1 MDKVRIIVVD
11 DSAFMRK
18 AISDMIESEATF
30 EVIAK
35 FRDGRELV
43 EKVDQF
49 KPDLITL
56 DVHMR
61 DLDGL
66 ATLKE
71 LKKQGKSY
79 PIIML
84 SSATTEGSEVT
95 LECLDNGAITFITK
109 PSGSISL
116 DIDKVKERL
125 IREIKGITSSMRVNR
140 PHIWERQTDSTVEA
154 RRSDTIR
161 ETQRSTGFG
170 TVISEK
176 KESLIEQK
184 SVINNKPIPK
194 NKRIDA
200 VVIGASTGGP
210 KALQQVLTKL
220 PGNLGVPVF
229 VVQHMPEG
237 FTKVFAER
245 LNKSC
250 NMSVMEAEDGMIIN
264 RNTIYI
270 AKGGSHMTVGS
281 SSKIALNKEPAIWGV
296 RPAVDKLFDSAV
308 NVYGGNLLSVVLT
321 GMGRDGAEGTRR
333 IKDCGG
339 ITISEDKSTCT
350 IYGMP
355 KAAYETGKVDLV
367 LPLDQVCNKITQ
379 IVKGI

>member
-1 MDKVRIIVVD
+1 MEKVRVIVVD

-18 AISDMIESEATF
+18 AISDMIESCADF

-43 EKVDQF
+43 EKVDKF
-49 KPDLITL
+49 NPDLITL

-71 LKKQGKSY
+71 LKRMGKNY

-84 SSATTEGSEVT
+84 SSATTEGSELT

-125 IREIKGITSSMRVNR
+125 IDEIKGITSNIRVNKSSNI
-140 PHIWERQTDSTVEA
+140 HMRQITSNKELEIENKIKD
-154 RRSDTIR
+154 RRVNSQLS
-161 ETQRSTGFG
+161 QRKE
-170 TVISEK
+170 INNSEK
-176 KESLIEQK
+176 PSPM
-184 SVINNKPIPK
+184 INNKVIPK
-194 NKRIDA
+194 NKKIDA

-220 PGNLGVPVF
+220 PANLNVPVF

-245 LNKSC
+245 LNKVC
-250 NMSVMEAEDGMIIN
+250 NLNVTEAEDGMSIN

-270 AKGGSHMTVGS
+270 AKGGSHMIIDS
-281 SSKIALNKEPAIWGV
+281 SIRVSLNKEPSIWGV
-296 RPAVDKLFDSAV
+296 RPAVDKLFESASK
-308 NVYGGNLLSVVLT
+308 VYGGNLLSVVLT
-321 GMGRDGAEGTRR
+321 GMGKDGAEGSKR

-355 KAAYETGKVDLV
+355 KAAYETGKIDLV
-367 LPLDQVCNKITQ
+367 LPLDQICNKITE

>member
-1 MDKVRIIVVD
+1 MEKVRVIVVD

-18 AISDMIESEATF
+18 AISDMIESCADF

-43 EKVDQF
+43 EKVDKF
-49 KPDLITL
+49 NPDLITL

-71 LKKQGKSY
+71 LKKMGKNY

-84 SSATTEGSEVT
+84 SSATTEGSELT

-125 IREIKGITSSMRVNR
+125 IDEIKGITSNIRVNKSNI
-140 PHIWERQTDSTVEA
+140 HMRQITSNKESEIENKIKD
-154 RRSDTIR
+154 RRVNAQLS
-161 ETQRSTGFG
+161 QRKE
-170 TVISEK
+170 INNSEK
-176 KESLIEQK
+176 PSPM
-184 SVINNKPIPK
+184 INNKVISK
-194 NKRIDA
+194 NKKIDA

-220 PGNLGVPVF
+220 PANLNVPVF

-245 LNKSC
+245 LNKVC
-250 NMSVMEAEDGMIIN
+250 NLNVTEAEDGMSIN

-270 AKGGSHMTVGS
+270 AKGGSHMIIDS
-281 SSKIALNKEPAIWGV
+281 SIRVSLNKEPSIWGV
-296 RPAVDKLFDSAV
+296 RPAVDKLFESASK
-308 NVYGGNLLSVVLT
+308 VYGGNLLSVVLT
-321 GMGRDGAEGTRR
+321 GMGKDGAEGSKR

-355 KAAYETGKVDLV
+355 KAAYETGKIDLV
-367 LPLDQVCNKITQ
+367 LPLDQICNKITE

>member
-1 MDKVRIIVVD
+1 MEKVRVIVVD

-18 AISDMIESEATF
+18 AISDMIESCADF

-43 EKVDQF
+43 EKVDKF
-49 KPDLITL
+49 NPDLITL

-71 LKKQGKSY
+71 LKKMGKNY

-84 SSATTEGSEVT
+84 SSATTEGSELT

-125 IREIKGITSSMRVNR
+125 IDEIKGITSNIRVNKSSNI
-140 PHIWERQTDSTVEA
+140 HMRQITSNKESEIENKIKD
-154 RRSDTIR
+154 RRVNTHFS
-161 ETQRSTGFG
+161 QRKE
-170 TVISEK
+170 INNSEK
-176 KESLIEQK
+176 PSPM
-184 SVINNKPIPK
+184 INNKVIPK
-194 NKRIDA
+194 NKKIDA

-220 PGNLGVPVF
+220 PANLNVPVF

-245 LNKSC
+245 LNKVC
-250 NMSVMEAEDGMIIN
+250 NLNVTEAEDGMSIN

-270 AKGGSHMTVGS
+270 AKGGSHMIIDS
-281 SSKIALNKEPAIWGV
+281 SIRVSLNKEPSIWGV
-296 RPAVDKLFDSAV
+296 RPAVDKLFESASK
-308 NVYGGNLLSVVLT
+308 VYGGNLLSVVLT
-321 GMGRDGAEGTRR
+321 GMGKDGAEGSKR

-355 KAAYETGKVDLV
+355 KAAYETGKIDLV
-367 LPLDQVCNKITQ
+367 LPLDQICNKITE

>member
-1 MDKVRIIVVD
+1 MDKVRVIVVD

-18 AISDMIESEATF
+18 AISDMIESEANF

-43 EKVDQF
+43 EKVEEF
-49 KPDLITL
+49 NPDIITL
-56 DVHMR
+56 DVHMK

-71 LKKQGKSY
+71 LKQQGKIY

-84 SSATTEGSEVT
+84 SSETTKGSEVT

-116 DIDKVKERL
+116 DIDKVRDRL
-125 IREIKGITSSMRVNR
+125 VEAIKGIINDRRFKKSSNTLKSLELKFDEERKINLKEKYFNR
-140 PHIWERQTDSTVEA
+140 DSFKEK
-154 RRSDTIR
+154 
-161 ETQRSTGFG
+161 EHNNMNK
-170 TVISEK
+170 VI
-176 KESLIEQK
+176 
-184 SVINNKPIPK
+184 V

-210 KALQQVLTKL
+210 KALQEVLTKL
-220 PGNLGVPVF
+220 PGNLNVPVF
-229 VVQHMPEG
+229 VVQHMPEA

-245 LNKSC
+245 LNKLCEMNVVEASD
-250 NMSVMEAEDGMIIN
+250 NMKIE

-270 AKGGSHMTVGS
+270 AKGGSHMIVD
-281 SSKIALNKEPAIWGV
+281 SKSTISLNKEPAIWGV
-296 RPAVDKLFDSAV
+296 RPAVDKLFESASS
-308 NVYGGNLLSVVLT
+308 VYRENILSVVLT
-321 GMGRDGAEGTRR
+321 GMGKDGAQGSIR
-333 IKDCGG
+333 IKEGG
-339 ITISEDKSTCT
+339 GVTISEDKSTCV

-355 KAAYETGKVDLV
+355 KAAFETGKVDLV
-367 LPLDQVCNKITQ
+367 LPINKICDKITE
-379 IVKGI
+379 IVKYI

>member
-1 MDKVRIIVVD
+1 MEKVRVIVVD

-200 VVIGASTGGP
+200 VVIGA
-210 KALQQVLTKL
+210 
-220 PGNLGVPVF
+220 
-229 VVQHMPEG
+229 
-237 FTKVFAER
+237 
-245 LNKSC
+245 
-250 NMSVMEAEDGMIIN
+250 
-264 RNTIYI
+264 
-270 AKGGSHMTVGS
+270 
-281 SSKIALNKEPAIWGV
+281 
-296 RPAVDKLFDSAV
+296 
-308 NVYGGNLLSVVLT
+308 
-321 GMGRDGAEGTRR
+321 
-333 IKDCGG
+333 
-339 ITISEDKSTCT
+339 
-350 IYGMP
+350 
-355 KAAYETGKVDLV
+355 
-367 LPLDQVCNKITQ
+367 
-379 IVKGI
+379 

>member
-1 MDKVRIIVVD
+1 MEKVRVIVVD

-18 AISDMIESEATF
+18 AISDMIESCADF

-43 EKVDQF
+43 EKVDKF
-49 KPDLITL
+49 NPDLITL

-71 LKKQGKSY
+71 LKKMGKNY

-84 SSATTEGSEVT
+84 SSATTEGSELT

-125 IREIKGITSSMRVNR
+125 IDEIKGITSNIRVNKSSNI
-140 PHIWERQTDSTVEA
+140 HMRQITSNKESEIENKIKD
-154 RRSDTIR
+154 RRVNSQLS
-161 ETQRSTGFG
+161 QRKE
-170 TVISEK
+170 INNSEK
-176 KESLIEQK
+176 PSPM
-184 SVINNKPIPK
+184 INNKVIPK
-194 NKRIDA
+194 NKKIDA

-220 PGNLGVPVF
+220 PANLNVPVF

-245 LNKSC
+245 LNKVC
-250 NMSVMEAEDGMIIN
+250 NLNVTEAEDGMSIN

-270 AKGGSHMTVGS
+270 AKGGSHMIIDS
-281 SSKIALNKEPAIWGV
+281 SIRVSLNKEPSIWGV
-296 RPAVDKLFDSAV
+296 RPAVDKLFESASK
-308 NVYGGNLLSVVLT
+308 VYGGNLLSVVLT
-321 GMGRDGAEGTRR
+321 GMGKDGAEGSKR

-355 KAAYETGKVDLV
+355 KAAYETGKIDLV
-367 LPLDQVCNKITQ
+367 LPLDQICNKITE

>member
-1 MDKVRIIVVD
+1 MEKVRVIVVD

-18 AISDMIESEATF
+18 AISDMIESCADF

-43 EKVDQF
+43 EKVDKF
-49 KPDLITL
+49 NPDLITL

-71 LKKQGKSY
+71 LKKMGKNY
-79 PIIML
+79 TIIML
-84 SSATTEGSEVT
+84 SSATTEGSELT

-125 IREIKGITSSMRVNR
+125 IDEIKGITSNIRVNKSNI
-140 PHIWERQTDSTVEA
+140 HMRQITSNKESEIENKIKD
-154 RRSDTIR
+154 RRVNAQLS
-161 ETQRSTGFG
+161 QRKE
-170 TVISEK
+170 INNSEK
-176 KESLIEQK
+176 PSPM
-184 SVINNKPIPK
+184 INNKVIPK
-194 NKRIDA
+194 NKKIDA

-220 PGNLGVPVF
+220 PANLNVPVF

-245 LNKSC
+245 LNKVC
-250 NMSVMEAEDGMIIN
+250 NLNVTEAEDGMSIN

-270 AKGGSHMTVGS
+270 AKGGSHMIIDS
-281 SSKIALNKEPAIWGV
+281 SIRVSLNKEPSIWGV
-296 RPAVDKLFDSAV
+296 RPAVDKLFESASK
-308 NVYGGNLLSVVLT
+308 VYGGNLLSVVLT
-321 GMGRDGAEGTRR
+321 GMGKDGAEGSKR

-355 KAAYETGKVDLV
+355 KAAYETGKIDLV
-367 LPLDQVCNKITQ
+367 LPLDQICNKITE

>member
-18 AISDMIESEATF
+18 AISDMIESEAKF

-49 KPDLITL
+49 RPDLITL

-66 ATLKE
+66 STLKE
-71 LKKQGKSY
+71 LKKQGKNY

-125 IREIKGITSSMRVNR
+125 ISEIKGITSNIVLNNSLGSLKTRTLDTQVRNSVDLKQTYANSRVCKNK
-140 PHIWERQTDSTVEA
+140 ETVVE
-154 RRSDTIR
+154 DKPI
-161 ETQRSTGFG
+161 
-170 TVISEK
+170 
-176 KESLIEQK
+176 
-184 SVINNKPIPK
+184 INNKPIPK

-210 KALQQVLTKL
+210 KALQEVLTKL
-220 PGNLGVPVF
+220 PENLNVPVF

-250 NMSVMEAEDGMIIN
+250 NMTVVEASDGMSIS

-270 AKGGSHMTVGS
+270 AKGGSHMTVAS
-281 SSKIALNKEPAIWGV
+281 TNRIELNKEPAIWGV

-308 NVYGGNLLSVVLT
+308 NVYGGNILSVVLT
-321 GMGRDGAEGTRR
+321 GMGRDGAEGT
-333 IKDCGG
+333 KNVKKHGG
-339 ITISEDKSTCT
+339 ITISEDRSTCT

>member
-1 MDKVRIIVVD
+1 MEKVRVIVVD

-18 AISDMIESEATF
+18 AISDMIESCADF

-43 EKVDQF
+43 EKVDKF
-49 KPDLITL
+49 NPDLITL

-71 LKKQGKSY
+71 LKKMGKNY

-84 SSATTEGSEVT
+84 SSATTEGSELT

-125 IREIKGITSSMRVNR
+125 IDEIKGITSNIRVNKSNI
-140 PHIWERQTDSTVEA
+140 HMRQITSNKESEIENKIKD
-154 RRSDTIR
+154 RRVNAQLS
-161 ETQRSTGFG
+161 QRKE
-170 TVISEK
+170 INNSEK
-176 KESLIEQK
+176 PSPM
-184 SVINNKPIPK
+184 INNKVIPK
-194 NKRIDA
+194 NKKIDA

-210 KALQQVLTKL
+210 KAPQQVLTKL
-220 PGNLGVPVF
+220 PANLNVPVF

-245 LNKSC
+245 LNKVC
-250 NMSVMEAEDGMIIN
+250 NLNVTEAEDGMSIN

-270 AKGGSHMTVGS
+270 AKGGSHMIIDS
-281 SSKIALNKEPAIWGV
+281 SIRVSLNKEPSIWGV
-296 RPAVDKLFDSAV
+296 RPAVDKLFESASK
-308 NVYGGNLLSVVLT
+308 VYGGNLLSVVLT
-321 GMGRDGAEGTRR
+321 GMGKDGAEGSKR

-355 KAAYETGKVDLV
+355 KAAYETGKIDLV
-367 LPLDQVCNKITQ
+367 LPLDQICNKITE

>member
-1 MDKVRIIVVD
+1 MEKVRVIVVD

-18 AISDMIESEATF
+18 AISDMIESCADF

-43 EKVDQF
+43 EKVDKF
-49 KPDLITL
+49 NPDLITL

-71 LKKQGKSY
+71 LKKMGKNY

-84 SSATTEGSEVT
+84 SSATTEGSELT

-125 IREIKGITSSMRVNR
+125 IDEIKGITSNIRVNKSNI
-140 PHIWERQTDSTVEA
+140 HMRQITSNKESEIENKIKD
-154 RRSDTIR
+154 RRVNTHLS
-161 ETQRSTGFG
+161 QRKE
-170 TVISEK
+170 IDNSEK
-176 KESLIEQK
+176 PSPM
-184 SVINNKPIPK
+184 INNKVIPK
-194 NKRIDA
+194 NKKIDA

-220 PGNLGVPVF
+220 PANLNVPVF

-245 LNKSC
+245 LNKVC
-250 NMSVMEAEDGMIIN
+250 NLNVTEAEDGMSIN

-270 AKGGSHMTVGS
+270 AKGGSHMIIDS
-281 SSKIALNKEPAIWGV
+281 SIRVSLNKEPSIWGV
-296 RPAVDKLFDSAV
+296 RPAVDKLFESASK
-308 NVYGGNLLSVVLT
+308 VYGGNLLSVVLT
-321 GMGRDGAEGTRR
+321 GMGKDGAEGSKR

-355 KAAYETGKVDLV
+355 KAAYETGKIDLV
-367 LPLDQVCNKITQ
+367 LPLDQICNKITE

>member
-1 MDKVRIIVVD
+1 MEKVRVIVVD

-18 AISDMIESEATF
+18 AISDMIESCADF

-43 EKVDQF
+43 EKVDKF
-49 KPDLITL
+49 NPDLITL

-71 LKKQGKSY
+71 LKRMGKNY

-84 SSATTEGSEVT
+84 SSATTEGSELT

-125 IREIKGITSSMRVNR
+125 IDEIKGITSNIRVNKSNI
-140 PHIWERQTDSTVEA
+140 HMRQITSNKESEIENKIKD
-154 RRSDTIR
+154 RRVNAQLS
-161 ETQRSTGFG
+161 QRKE
-170 TVISEK
+170 INNSEK
-176 KESLIEQK
+176 PSPM
-184 SVINNKPIPK
+184 INNKVIPK
-194 NKRIDA
+194 NKKIDA

-220 PGNLGVPVF
+220 PANLNVPVF

-245 LNKSC
+245 LNKVC
-250 NMSVMEAEDGMIIN
+250 NLNVTEAEDGMSIN

-270 AKGGSHMTVGS
+270 AKGGSHMIIDS
-281 SSKIALNKEPAIWGV
+281 SIRVSLNKEPSIWGV
-296 RPAVDKLFDSAV
+296 RPAVDKLFESASK
-308 NVYGGNLLSVVLT
+308 VYGGNLLSVVLT
-321 GMGRDGAEGTRR
+321 GMGKDGAEGSKR

-355 KAAYETGKVDLV
+355 KAAYETGKIDLV
-367 LPLDQVCNKITQ
+367 LPLDQICNKITE

>member
-18 AISDMIESEATF
+18 AISDMIESEAKF
-30 EVIAK
+30 EVVAK

-66 ATLKE
+66 STLKE

-84 SSATTEGSEVT
+84 SSATTEGSELT

-125 IREIKGITSSMRVNR
+125 IKEIKGITSNIVSNK
-140 PHIWERQTDSTVEA
+140 
-154 RRSDTIR
+154 TISSLKHKTS
-161 ETQRSTGFG
+161 ESSIRSTTNFKDIYVKSG
-170 TVISEK
+170 ISEK
-176 KESLIEQK
+176 KETFIEDK
-184 SVINNKPIPK
+184 PIINNKPIPK

-210 KALQQVLTKL
+210 KALQEVLTKL
-220 PGNLGVPVF
+220 PGNLNVPVF

-250 NMSVMEAEDGMIIN
+250 NMTVVEASHGMPID

-270 AKGGSHMTVGS
+270 AKGGSHMTIS
-281 SSKIALNKEPAIWGV
+281 STNRIELNKEPAIWGV

-308 NVYGGNLLSVVLT
+308 NVYGGNLLSVILT
-321 GMGRDGAEGTRR
+321 GMGRDGAEGTKN
-333 IKDCGG
+333 IKERGG
-339 ITISEDKSTCT
+339 ITISEDRSTCT

-379 IVKGI
+379 IVKSI

>member
-1 MDKVRIIVVD
+1 MEKVRVIVVD

-18 AISDMIESEATF
+18 AISDMIESCADF

-43 EKVDQF
+43 EKVDKF
-49 KPDLITL
+49 NPDLITL

-71 LKKQGKSY
+71 LKKMGKNY

-84 SSATTEGSEVT
+84 SSATTEGSELT

-125 IREIKGITSSMRVNR
+125 IDEIKGITSNIRVNKSSNI
-140 PHIWERQTDSTVEA
+140 HMRQIASNKESEIENKIND
-154 RRSDTIR
+154 RRVNTHFS
-161 ETQRSTGFG
+161 QRKE
-170 TVISEK
+170 IDNSEK
-176 KESLIEQK
+176 PSPM
-184 SVINNKPIPK
+184 INNKVIPK
-194 NKRIDA
+194 NKKIDA

-220 PGNLGVPVF
+220 PANLNVPVF

-245 LNKSC
+245 LNKVC
-250 NMSVMEAEDGMIIN
+250 NLNVTEAEDGMSIN

-270 AKGGSHMTVGS
+270 AKGGSHMIIDS
-281 SSKIALNKEPAIWGV
+281 SIRVSLNKEPSIWGV
-296 RPAVDKLFDSAV
+296 RPAVDKLFESASK
-308 NVYGGNLLSVVLT
+308 VYGGNLLSVVLT
-321 GMGRDGAEGTRR
+321 GMGKDGAEGSKR

-355 KAAYETGKVDLV
+355 KAAYETGKIDLV
-367 LPLDQVCNKITQ
+367 LPLDQICNKIAE